1 MHCPRCKSSNYTK
14 AGFVKGVQRYK
25 CKECQH
31 LYTVSEKSTAKPM
44 IVKRQALHL
53 YLEGLGFRS
62 IGRILRVSNVSVM
75 KWIRAFGE
83 QVEKIKSKQ
92 DIDVIE
98 MDELYTYIGQKK
110 ALAGYGLLLI
120 GTGKDSSLSCWVTAV
135 RIRAR
140 NSGRGSRRRI

>member
-1 MHCPRCKSSNYTK
+1 MDCPRCKSSNYTK
-14 AGFVKGVQRYK
+14 AGFVKGIQRYK
-25 CKECQH
+25 CKECQY

-44 IVKRQALHL
+44 AMKRQALHL

-83 QVEKIKSKQ
+83 QANNIKSEQ

-98 MDELYTYIGQKK
+98 MDELHTYIGQKK
-110 ALAGYGLLLI
+110 AIAGYVLLLI
-120 GTGKDSSLSCWVTAV
+120 GIGRDSSRSCWVTE
-135 RIRAR
+135 
-140 NSGRGSRRRI
+140 G